1 MLDNVL
7 THWMSKCNKNTQQ
20 NHTTHSTINI
30 KCMKR
35 KLAKTLNE
43 IKSSFGT
50 WESPVGVNLKFRDG
64 KCNICYFGNQN
75 LVFYLSCETFPYF

>member
-1 MLDNVL
+1 
-7 THWMSKCNKNTQQ
+7 
-20 NHTTHSTINI
+20 
-30 KCMKR
+30 MKR

-50 WESPVGVNLKFRDG
+50 WESPVGVNLEFRDG